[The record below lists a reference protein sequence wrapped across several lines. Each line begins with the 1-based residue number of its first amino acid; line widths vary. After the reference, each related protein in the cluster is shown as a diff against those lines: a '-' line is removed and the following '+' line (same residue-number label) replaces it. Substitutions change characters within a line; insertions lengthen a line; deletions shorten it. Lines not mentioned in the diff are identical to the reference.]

1 MKDNQKNIYK
11 CSLFVLLLGM
21 SMYESYKSISK
32 KITLRDVKKLFKDN
46 EKTWNDFIRLD
57 GQTIIFN
64 GCTVQISC
72 NLDSSI
78 VFKTREER
86 HSECLQYIM
95 SCLEFGLDTKIWNE
109 EILMEVNTLYENS
122 WIDCNDSLKDVTR
135 GSFIKKLIPGS
146 NYFPKSK

>member
-1 MKDNQKNIYK
+1 MKDIQKNIYK
-11 CSLFVLLLGM
+11 CSLFVLFLAM

-32 KITLRDVKKLFKDN
+32 KITLRDVKKLFKEN

-72 NLDSSI
+72 NLDSSV

-86 HSECLQYIM
+86 HSE
-95 SCLEFGLDTKIWNE
+95 
-109 EILMEVNTLYENS
+109 
-122 WIDCNDSLKDVTR
+122 
-135 GSFIKKLIPGS
+135 
-146 NYFPKSK
+146 

>member
-11 CSLFVLLLGM
+11 CSLFVLFLAM

-46 EKTWNDFIRLD
+46 ERTWNDFIRLD

-72 NLDSSI
+72 NLDSSV

-86 HSECLQYIM
+86 HSE
-95 SCLEFGLDTKIWNE
+95 
-109 EILMEVNTLYENS
+109 
-122 WIDCNDSLKDVTR
+122 
-135 GSFIKKLIPGS
+135 
-146 NYFPKSK
+146 

>member
-11 CSLFVLLLGM
+11 CSLFVLFLSM

-32 KITLRDVKKLFKDN
+32 KITLKDVKNLFKEN
-46 EKTWNDFIRLD
+46 EKTWNNFIRLE

-72 NLDSSI
+72 NLDSSVVSI
-78 VFKTREER
+78 TREER

-95 SCLEFGLDTKIWNE
+95 SCLEFGLDTKIWHE
-109 EILMEVNTLYENS
+109 EILTEVNTLYET
-122 WIDCNDSLKDVTR
+122 I
-135 GSFIKKLIPGS
+135 
-146 NYFPKSK
+146 

>member
-1 MKDNQKNIYK
+1 
-11 CSLFVLLLGM
+11 M

-32 KITLRDVKKLFKDN
+32 KITLRDVKKLFKEN

-72 NLDSSI
+72 NLDSSV
-78 VFKTREER
+78 VFITREER

-95 SCLEFGLDTKIWNE
+95 SCLEFGLDTKIWHE
-109 EILMEVNTLYENS
+109 EILAEVNTLYET
-122 WIDCNDSLKDVTR
+122 I
-135 GSFIKKLIPGS
+135 
-146 NYFPKSK
+146 

>member
-1 MKDNQKNIYK
+1 
-11 CSLFVLLLGM
+11 M

-32 KITLRDVKKLFKDN
+32 KITLRDVKKLFKEN

-72 NLDSSI
+72 NLDSSV

-95 SCLEFGLDTKIWNE
+95 GCLEFGLDTKIWNE
-109 EILMEVNTLYENS
+109 EILTEVNTLYENS
-122 WIDCNDSLKDVTR
+122 
-135 GSFIKKLIPGS
+135 
-146 NYFPKSK
+146 

>member
-1 MKDNQKNIYK
+1 MKDNQKTFTNVHF
-11 CSLFVLLLGM
+11 CSIFK
-21 SMYESYKSISK
+21 YEYVQSYKSIS

-72 NLDSSI
+72 NLDSSV
-78 VFKTREER
+78 VFNTREER

-109 EILMEVNTLYENS
+109 EILTEVNTLYENS
-122 WIDCNDSLKDVTR
+122 
-135 GSFIKKLIPGS
+135 
-146 NYFPKSK
+146 

>member
-1 MKDNQKNIYK
+1 MIDNQKNIYK
-11 CSLFVLLLGM
+11 CSLFVLFLYM

-32 KITLRDVKKLFKDN
+32 KITLRDIKKLFKDN

-72 NLDSSI
+72 NLDSSVI
-78 VFKTREER
+78 FKTREER

-109 EILMEVNTLYENS
+109 EILTEVNTLYENS
-122 WIDCNDSLKDVTR
+122 
-135 GSFIKKLIPGS
+135 
-146 NYFPKSK
+146 